1 MEHYQIKC
9 KEHGLQVIDNPLI
22 EKGKNISRMLRQN
35 IYELNKVL
43 PNKYTAEYFRVSQDT
58 VRNIDKEMIT
68 YYKSLRNL
76 SPKAIGLDEMSI
88 GNGHNNYIHIL
99 SDIQNREVID
109 IGEGRK
115 ESNVNK
121 TMEKNKR
128 TFKKVKY
135 GVIDMWEGFKNSL
148 EKFIPGL
155 MIIYDKF
162 HIVKHLNEA
171 IDNIRKNVYRDSRG
185 KSAEVIKGQKYILLS
200 KRENLN
206 AKKEKRLKEL
216 MKLNEPLY
224 QAYLLK
230 ENFFQLWSY
239 KTMGWAKRFFERW
252 KSQLQDIPHL
262 KPLKKFAEMIERKEE
277 GVFNYFKVK
286 GSISLGY
293 VEGTNNK
300 ARHLINRGYGYRDR
314 EYLYLKIIQQCSQSL
329 SKFNR
334 NNLKFI
340 DSS

>member
-9 KEHGLQVIDNPLI
+9 KEHGLQVVDNPLI
-22 EKGKNISRMLRQN
+22 EKGKNISMMLRQN

-43 PNKYTAEYFRVSQDT
+43 PNKYTAEYFGVSQDT
-58 VRNIDKEMIT
+58 VRNVDKEMIIH
-68 YYKSLRNL
+68 YKSLRNL
-76 SPKAIGLDEMSI
+76 SPRAIGLDEMSI

-115 ESNVNK
+115 ESDVNK

-128 TFKKVKY
+128 TLKKVKY
-135 GVIDMWEGFKNSL
+135 GVIDIWEGFKNSL

-216 MKLNEPLY
+216 MKLN
-224 QAYLLK
+224 
-230 ENFFQLWSY
+230 
-239 KTMGWAKRFFERW
+239 
-252 KSQLQDIPHL
+252 
-262 KPLKKFAEMIERKEE
+262 
-277 GVFNYFKVK
+277 
-286 GSISLGY
+286 
-293 VEGTNNK
+293 
-300 ARHLINRGYGYRDR
+300 
-314 EYLYLKIIQQCSQSL
+314 
-329 SKFNR
+329 
-334 NNLKFI
+334 
-340 DSS
+340 

>member
-9 KEHGLQVIDNPLI
+9 KEHGLQVVYNPLI
-22 EKGKNISRMLRQN
+22 EKGRNISNLPVLRTQTGMLWQN

-43 PNKYTAEYFRVSQDT
+43 PNKYTAEYFGVSQDT
-58 VRNIDKEMIT
+58 VRNIDKEMIIH
-68 YYKSLRNL
+68 YKSLRNL
-76 SPKAIGLDEMSI
+76 SPRAIGLDEMSKC
-88 GNGHNNYIHIL
+88 NGHNNYIHIL

-109 IGEGRK
+109 IDKGRK
-115 ESNVNK
+115 ESDVDK

-128 TFKKVKY
+128 TLKKVKY

-155 MIIYDKF
+155 LIIYDKF

-171 IDNIRKNVYRDSRG
+171 IDNIRKNVYRDSIRRHVCGG
-185 KSAEVIKGQKYILLS
+185 KSAEVIKGQKYILLF

-206 AKKEKRLKEL
+206 TKKEKRLQEL

-239 KTMGWAKRFFERW
+239 KTMSWAKKFFDRW
-252 KSQLQDIPHL
+252 KSQLSEDMSVQDIPHL

-277 GVFNYFKVK
+277 GVFNYYN
-286 GSISLGY
+286 L
-293 VEGTNNK
+293 
-300 ARHLINRGYGYRDR
+300 LI
-314 EYLYLKIIQQCSQSL
+314 
-329 SKFNR
+329 
-334 NNLKFI
+334 LKFLLFCSPCVI
-340 DSS
+340 TLNQK